1 MGGKIISL
9 PRKISFK
16 GIVHFPKLIQQIC
29 SKKNKKTNEKLV
41 SEANRKYCMKN
52 IIPTVSFDKAH
63 EYLALIGNNYYQ
75 IKEK

>member
-29 SKKNKKTNEKLV
+29 SKKQKKYKLV